1 MGRVFYVFT
10 TLMEVLTMELRLPLF
25 GGLLIT
31 LMPLDE
37 MPQGV
42 SWNPWELDGE
52 GSDDFDQDGHLG
64 RDGEWW

>member
-1 MGRVFYVFT
+1 
-10 TLMEVLTMELRLPLF
+10 MELRLPLF